1 MTGGLLGGL
10 LGGQF
15 VRGVAP
21 FVQSGALGLC
31 PQSGVGGQFEGVY
44 SSVLLEFRVF
54 MVMFMLK
61 CQYSIAPM

>member
-44 SSVLLEFRVF
+44 SSVLLEFQVLAVPFVF
-54 MVMFMLK
+54 QLGLR
-61 CQYSIAPM
+61 